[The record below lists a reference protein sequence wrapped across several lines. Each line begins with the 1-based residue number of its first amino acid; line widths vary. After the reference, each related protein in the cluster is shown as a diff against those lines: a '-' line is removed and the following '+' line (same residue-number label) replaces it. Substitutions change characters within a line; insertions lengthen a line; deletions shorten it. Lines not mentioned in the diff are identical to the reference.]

1 MEQIPPPGAPVPPPM
16 ADSED
21 ATPAPAHRRPPR
33 PRGGTAGA
41 KAFVAALRRRLSS
54 GAAVAARASFAA
66 DSGDESGPSEPSS
79 SSSSRR
85 RDSGGDSSAA
95 GDGRGGGGGVDFAA
109 FTFRAAA
116 PVHRKPKESPLS
128 SDAIFKQSH
137 AGLFNLCIV
146 VLVAVNSRLIIENLM
161 KYGLLIRGGFW
172 FNDKSLRDW
181 PLLMCCLSLQA
192 FPLGAFAVEK
202 LAFNNLITDAVAICL
217 HVILATAEIIYPVLV
232 ILKCDSAVLS
242 GFILMFIAC
251 IVLLKLISFAHTN
264 HDIRKLIT
272 SGKKV
277 DNELSTA
284 DMDNLQPPTL
294 GSLIYFMMAPT
305 LCYQAHV
312 NDTFPYS
319 TEQPTPL
326 AVMDNVLD
334 TFYPR
339 TEHIRKGWLVR
350 QIILYLI
357 FTGLQGFIVEQYINP
372 IVVNSQHPL
381 KGGLLDAIETVL
393 KLSLPNVYL
402 WLCMF
407 YSFFHLWLNILAE
420 ILRFGD
426 REFYRD
432 WWNAKTID
440 EYWRKWNMPVHKWVV
455 RHIYF
460 PCMRNGISKEL
471 RLAQLVE
478 GVDVHPDLP
487 GYSLLPELGCLFLLI
502 YNEVA
507 VFISF
512 FVSAVLHELCVAVP
526 CRILKFWAF
535 LGIMLQIPL
544 IILTAYLK
552 NKFSDTMV
560 GNMIFWFF
568 FCIYGQPMSLL
579 LYYHDV
585 MNRIEKAR

>member
-1 MEQIPPPGAPVPPPM
+1 MEQPGPTPPMGDSDEAPPPVR
-16 ADSED
+16 
-21 ATPAPAHRRPPR
+21 RRPPR
-33 PRGGTAGA
+33 PARGSGGA
-41 KAFVAALRRRLSS
+41 VERFAAALRRRVRS
-54 GAAVAARASFAA
+54 GASEAARASFAA
-66 DSGDESGPSEPSS
+66 DSGDESAAGEP

-85 RDSGGDSSAA
+85 RDTSGDASSGGRGS
-95 GDGRGGGGGVDFAA
+95 GGGGAGGVDFSA

-116 PVHRKPKESPLS
+116 PVHRKAKESPLS

-161 KYGLLIRGGFW
+161 KYGLLIRSDFW
-172 FNDKSLRDW
+172 FNATSLRDW
-181 PLLMCCLSLQA
+181 PLLMCCLSLPV

-202 LAFNNLITDAVAICL
+202 LAFNNIITDAAATGL
-217 HVILATAEIIYPVLV
+217 HIFLTTAEIVYPVLV
-232 ILKCDSAVLS
+232 ILMCDSAVLS
-242 GFILMFIAC
+242 GFLLMFIAC
-251 IVLLKLISFAHTN
+251 IVWLKLVSFAHTN

-277 DNELSTA
+277 DNELSAA
-284 DMDNLQPPTL
+284 DIDNLQAPTL
-294 GSLIYFMMAPT
+294 GSLAYFMMAPT
-305 LCYQAHV
+305 LCYQ
-312 NDTFPYS
+312 PS
-319 TEQPTPL
+319 
-326 AVMDNVLD
+326 
-334 TFYPR
+334 YPR
-339 TEHIRKGWLVR
+339 TPCIRKGWLIR

-357 FTGLQGFIVEQYINP
+357 FTGLQGFIIEQYINP

-381 KGGLLDAIETVL
+381 KGGLLNAVETVL

-407 YSFFHLWLNILAE
+407 YCLFHLWLNILAE

-426 REFYRD
+426 REFYKD

-440 EYWRKWNMPVHKWVV
+440 EYWRKWNMPVHKWIV

-460 PCMRNGISKEL
+460 PCMRNGISK
-471 RLAQLVE
+471 
-478 GVDVHPDLP
+478 
-487 GYSLLPELGCLFLLI
+487 
-502 YNEVA
+502 EVA

-544 IILTAYLK
+544 IVLTSYLK
-552 NKFSDTMV
+552 NKFRDTMV

-568 FCIYGQPMSLL
+568 FCIYGQPMCVL

-585 MNRIEKAR
+585 MNRIN

>member
-1 MEQIPPPGAPVPPPM
+1 MGDSDEAPPAV
-16 ADSED
+16 
-21 ATPAPAHRRPPR
+21 HRRPPR
-33 PRGGTAGA
+33 PARGSGGA
-41 KAFVAALRRRLSS
+41 VEGFAAALRRRLRS
-54 GAAVAARASFAA
+54 GASVAARASFSP
-66 DSGDESGPSEPSS
+66 DSGDESATGEP

-85 RDSGGDSSAA
+85 RRGERAGGD
-95 GDGRGGGGGVDFAA
+95 GGGAGTGGVDFSA
-109 FTFRAAA
+109 FTFRASA
-116 PVHRKPKESPLS
+116 PVHRRAKESPLS

-146 VLVAVNSRLIIENLM
+146 VLIAVNSRLIIENLM
-161 KYGLLIRGGFW
+161 KYGLLIRSGFW
-172 FNDKSLRDW
+172 FNATSLRDW
-181 PLLMCCLSLQA
+181 PLLMCCLSLPA
-192 FPLGAFAVEK
+192 FPLGAFAIEK
-202 LAFNNLITDAVAICL
+202 LAFNNLITDAAATGL
-217 HVILATAEIIYPVLV
+217 HIFLTTTEIVYPVLV

-242 GFILMFIAC
+242 GFLLMFIAC
-251 IVLLKLISFAHTN
+251 IVWLKLVSFAHTN

-277 DNELSTA
+277 DNELSAA
-284 DMDNLQPPTL
+284 DIDNLQAPTL
-294 GSLIYFMMAPT
+294 GSLTYFMMAPT
-305 LCYQAHV
+305 LCYQ
-312 NDTFPYS
+312 PS
-319 TEQPTPL
+319 
-326 AVMDNVLD
+326 
-334 TFYPR
+334 YPR
-339 TEHIRKGWLVR
+339 TTHIRKGWLIR

-357 FTGLQGFIVEQYINP
+357 FTGLQGFIIEQYINP

-381 KGGLLDAIETVL
+381 KGGLLDAVETVL

-407 YSFFHLWLNILAE
+407 YCLFHLWLNILAE

-426 REFYRD
+426 REFYKD

-440 EYWRKWNMPVHKWVV
+440 EYWRKWNMPVHKWIV

-460 PCMRNGISKEL
+460 PCMRNGISK
-471 RLAQLVE
+471 
-478 GVDVHPDLP
+478 
-487 GYSLLPELGCLFLLI
+487 
-502 YNEVA
+502 EVA

-544 IILTAYLK
+544 IILTSYLK
-552 NKFSDTMV
+552 NKFRDTMV

-568 FCIYGQPMSLL
+568 FCIYGQPMCVL

-585 MNRIEKAR
+585 MNRVEKRK

>member
-1 MEQIPPPGAPVPPPM
+1 M
-16 ADSED
+16 ADSDD
-21 ATPAPAHRRPPR
+21 APPAVHRRPPR
-33 PRGGTAGA
+33 PSRGAAAAEGFA
-41 KAFVAALRRRLSS
+41 AALRRRLSS
-54 GAAVAARASFAA
+54 GAAAAARASFAA

-79 SSSSRR
+79 SSRR
-85 RDSGGDSSAA
+85 RATSADDPSAGGD
-95 GDGRGGGGGVDFAA
+95 RGGGGDFSA

-116 PVHRKPKESPLS
+116 PVHRKIKESPLS

-161 KYGLLIRGGFW
+161 KYGLLIRSGFW
-172 FNDKSLRDW
+172 FNATSLRDW
-181 PLLMCCLSLQA
+181 PLLMCCLSLPV

-202 LAFNNLITDAVAICL
+202 LAFHNLITDAAATSL
-217 HVILATAEIIYPVLV
+217 HIFLTTAEILYPVLV

-242 GFILMFIAC
+242 GFLLMFIAC
-251 IVLLKLISFAHTN
+251 IVWLKLVSFAHTN
-264 HDIRKLIT
+264 HDIRKLIR

-277 DNELSTA
+277 DNELTTA
-284 DMDNLQPPTL
+284 GVDNLQAPTL

-305 LCYQAHV
+305 LCYQ
-312 NDTFPYS
+312 PS
-319 TEQPTPL
+319 
-326 AVMDNVLD
+326 
-334 TFYPR
+334 YPR
-339 TEHIRKGWLVR
+339 TPYIRKGWLVR

-381 KGGLLDAIETVL
+381 KGGLLNAVETVL
-393 KLSLPNVYL
+393 KLSLPNVYM

-407 YSFFHLWLNILAE
+407 YCLFHLWLNILAE

-426 REFYRD
+426 REFYKD

-440 EYWRKWNMPVHKWVV
+440 EYWRKWNMPVHKWIV

-460 PCMRNGISKEL
+460 PCMRNGISK
-471 RLAQLVE
+471 
-478 GVDVHPDLP
+478 
-487 GYSLLPELGCLFLLI
+487 
-502 YNEVA
+502 EVA

-526 CRILKFWAF
+526 CRIPKFWAF

-544 IILTAYLK
+544 IILTSYLK
-552 NKFSDTMV
+552 NKFNDTMV

-568 FCIYGQPMSLL
+568 FCIYGQPMCIL

-585 MNRIEKAR
+585 MNRIEKTR

>member
-1 MEQIPPPGAPVPPPM
+1 M
-16 ADSED
+16 ADSD
-21 ATPAPAHRRPPR
+21 VPQPPVHHRRPPR
-33 PRGGTAGA
+33 PRGGAA
-41 KAFVAALRRRLSS
+41 VAEGFAAELRRRLSS
-54 GAAVAARASFAA
+54 GAAAAARASFGA
-66 DSGDESGPSEPSS
+66 DSGDESASGEPSS
-79 SSSSRR
+79 SSPSRR
-85 RDSGGDSSAA
+85 RGGVDSNGEASSAA
-95 GDGRGGGGGVDFAA
+95 GGGGRGGGGDFAA

-116 PVHRKPKESPLS
+116 PVHRKAKESPLS

-161 KYGLLIRGGFW
+161 KYGLLIRAGFW

-181 PLLMCCLSLQA
+181 PLLMCCLSLPA

-202 LAFNNLITDAVAICL
+202 LAFNNLITDAVATCL
-217 HVILATAEIIYPVLV
+217 HIILSTTEIVYPVLV

-242 GFILMFIAC
+242 GFLLMFIAC
-251 IVLLKLISFAHTN
+251 IVWLKLVSFAHTN
-264 HDIRKLIT
+264 HDIRQLT
-272 SGKKV
+272 MGGKKA
-277 DNELSTA
+277 DNELSTV
-284 DMDNLQPPTL
+284 DMDNLHPPTL

-305 LCYQAHV
+305 LCYQ
-312 NDTFPYS
+312 PS
-319 TEQPTPL
+319 
-326 AVMDNVLD
+326 
-334 TFYPR
+334 YPR
-339 TEHIRKGWLVR
+339 TSCVRKGWLIR
-350 QIILYLI
+350 QIILCLI
-357 FTGLQGFIVEQYINP
+357 FTGLQGFIIEQYINP

-381 KGGLLDAIETVL
+381 KGGLLNAVETVL
-393 KLSLPNVYL
+393 KLSVPNVYL

-407 YSFFHLWLNILAE
+407 YAFFHLWLNILAE

-426 REFYRD
+426 REFYKD

-460 PCMRNGISKEL
+460 PCMRNGISKE
-471 RLAQLVE
+471 
-478 GVDVHPDLP
+478 
-487 GYSLLPELGCLFLLI
+487 
-502 YNEVA
+502 VA
-507 VFISF
+507 VLISF
-512 FVSAVLHELCVAVP
+512 LVSAILHELCVAVP
-526 CRILKFWAF
+526 CRIIKFWAF

-552 NKFSDTMV
+552 SKFRDTMV

-568 FCIYGQPMSLL
+568 FCIYGQPMCVL